1 MTTED
6 IKQRAKINPDTG
18 CWEWLGFTLIF
29 EGVAEAWKE
38 KRLFNVNSLA
48 GLVIVVLATWL
59 LR

>member
-1 MTTED
+1 MREVET
-6 IKQRAKINPDTG
+6 ILRFLF
-18 CWEWLGFTLIF
+18 EWLGFTLIF
-29 EGVAEAWKE
+29 NGVAEAWKE